1 MKNYSLSFLE
11 PLLNLQ
17 SNIFIL
23 YKFEQNLGKD
33 HYTL

>member
-1 MKNYSLSFLE
+1 
-11 PLLNLQ
+11 LNLQ